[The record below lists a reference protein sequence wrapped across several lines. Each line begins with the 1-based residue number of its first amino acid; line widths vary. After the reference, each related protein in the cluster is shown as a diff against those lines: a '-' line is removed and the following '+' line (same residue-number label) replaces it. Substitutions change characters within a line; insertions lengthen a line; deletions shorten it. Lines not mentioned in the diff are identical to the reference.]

1 MIRYAASWL
10 WWALGYKEI
19 SEEMEFDMLNPQLR
33 SITQY
38 YEALDEKKN
47 HRYYFDRSKSQ
58 ELYL

>member
-1 MIRYAASWL
+1 MISYAASWL

-19 SEEMEFDMLNPQLR
+19 TKDREFDMLNPQLR

-38 YEALDEKKN
+38 FDAIDQKKN
-47 HRYYFDRSKSQ
+47 HRYYFDHAKGA